1 MVQHVLGKFE
11 EINVFIGTTMKSQ
24 KLNKLLH
31 LKLLLSK
38 IIAEFTAP

>member
-1 MVQHVLGKFE
+1 MVQRVLGKFE
-11 EINVFIGTTMKSQ
+11 EKNVFIGTTMKSQ